1 MKLKQIQSTFIEKN
15 IRLDSFKKK
24 FNLRVTKQ
32 FSKPQCDYRC
42 GIKKILNLSGT
53 SVFPSYDNIIEYE
66 ARVEGK
72 ENNLEYEQIY
82 IDLREVK
89 NTEE

>member
-1 MKLKQIQSTFIEKN
+1 M
-15 IRLDSFKKK
+15 
-24 FNLRVTKQ
+24 
-32 FSKPQCDYRC
+32 
-42 GIKKILNLSGT
+42 NLSGT

-82 IDLREVK
+82 IDMREVK
-89 NTEE
+89 NTDE